1 MQVKYL
7 QQYQIYCVK
16 VKATYIL
23 MIIRK
28 VLTGP
33 SKAHYLGA
41 QTQDSHKE
49 SFHFWVIVII
59 CFPLFHLLSWLSSDQ
74 FREVAFIIFFSF
86 LFFCRKKKKNPR
98 GQNSF
103 SCFLHYRIK
112 KNIALVCMNTSVVHL
127 GCRRDR
133 IWTCEKTKG
142 IRFCAV
148 LLKYSIWFYPK
159 GDFP

>member
-49 SFHFWVIVII
+49 SFHFWVIVNI

-74 FREVAFIIFFSF
+74 FRVVAFIIFFSF
-86 LFFCRKKKKNPR
+86 LFFCRKKKKIPEVKILFHVFYITESKR
-98 GQNSF
+98 TLLWYVWTLLLCIWVVEETEFG
-103 SCFLHYRIK
+103 LVK
-112 KNIALVCMNTSVVHL
+112 K
-127 GCRRDR
+127 
-133 IWTCEKTKG
+133 
-142 IRFCAV
+142 
-148 LLKYSIWFYPK
+148 PK
-159 GDFP
+159 ESGFVQYY